1 MDTVSSSLKLGS
13 MNKSRMLIVF
23 LRHIEPGKAI
33 LFSVNISGCD
43 EYLNIYILPD
53 LDSDPTG
60 E

>member
-13 MNKSRMLIVF
+13 MNKSRMLMVF

-43 EYLNIYILPD
+43 EFEYLYLPD
-53 LDSDPTG
+53 LDSDPPG